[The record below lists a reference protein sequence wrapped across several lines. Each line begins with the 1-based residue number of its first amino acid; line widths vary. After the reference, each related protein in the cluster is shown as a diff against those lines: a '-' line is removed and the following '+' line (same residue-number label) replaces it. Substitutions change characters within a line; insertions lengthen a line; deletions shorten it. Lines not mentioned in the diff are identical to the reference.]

1 MLNHREYFGI
11 CLLICS
17 VVFATAVWS
26 EQPKNTVKN
35 INPSPEILGAMIP
48 EIQQQFMNGLA
59 EYAAKYQASP
69 NAVQKF
75 LLRQKRQQFLAEQ
88 LKDRVLTKWIG
99 RIRTLLTTS
108 NGKAYLEIEL
118 AMIPPENATEN
129 KTTPEF
135 RVTMGTWN
143 NASTDFDYDTLIL
156 PGTSLHSWLA
166 NFNEGQWVFFSGHS
180 FAGDE
185 DYLKE
190 ASPTET
196 EAMLSPQ
203 FILKFELLD
212 SVDFPE
218 SDLQLIESLPKPE
231 TPVTDTIAKSQ
242 DLPVSRSKIS
252 KSKSSNFSKTKK
264 LSILFRPELTIRF
277 YQDYRLSNYDWNY
290 KSYIERWSQLVY
302 YHWRNHPP
310 QDYLSG
316 SKPEGGE
323 VFVQATVE
331 RSGIVSSY
339 QVNSRGEISDIMRE
353 AAKEATI
360 LVPLPPLPE
369 AFPDKELKVEFRF
382 DHPPM
387 HHLAESNTKPQE
399 GVSEETDSEE
409 MKTEEGQEEQ
419 PEISAEVV
427 ESQAETDDGSD
438 VPFNKHPR
446 FRKLIAEKN
455 ELKKLAGQFQGDSDQ
470 VKEVSLLQDNNSVEG
485 NDSLSK
491 MGKKLIKR
499 HRTTSK
505 MAKKLIKKLR
515 LEFSRSSFHEELR
528 QEFSSHFRPHQRFDP
543 SLELKIELSIDRF
556 GKVVEQKLTQ
566 PGKSVKFQLAVLN
579 GLSKARFGE
588 LPKYLRTEA
597 PYSVRLRVIP

>member
-1 MLNHREYFGI
+1 M
-11 CLLICS
+11 
-17 VVFATAVWS
+17 
-26 EQPKNTVKN
+26 
-35 INPSPEILGAMIP
+35 
-48 EIQQQFMNGLA
+48 
-59 EYAAKYQASP
+59 
-69 NAVQKF
+69 
-75 LLRQKRQQFLAEQ
+75 
-88 LKDRVLTKWIG
+88 
-99 RIRTLLTTS
+99 
-108 NGKAYLEIEL
+108 
-118 AMIPPENATEN
+118 
-129 KTTPEF
+129 
-135 RVTMGTWN
+135 
-143 NASTDFDYDTLIL
+143 
-156 PGTSLHSWLA
+156 
-166 NFNEGQWVFFSGHS
+166 
-180 FAGDE
+180 
-185 DYLKE
+185 
-190 ASPTET
+190 
-196 EAMLSPQ
+196 
-203 FILKFELLD
+203 
-212 SVDFPE
+212 
-218 SDLQLIESLPKPE
+218 
-231 TPVTDTIAKSQ
+231 
-242 DLPVSRSKIS
+242 
-252 KSKSSNFSKTKK
+252 
-264 LSILFRPELTIRF
+264 FRPEFTIRF

-290 KSYIERWSQLVY
+290 QSYIERWSQLVY

-353 AAKEATI
+353 AAKEATL

-369 AFPDKELKVEFRF
+369 AFPDEELKVEFRF

-387 HHLAESNTKPQE
+387 HHLAESNEKPQE

-491 MGKKLIKR
+491 MAKKLIKR
-499 HRTTSK
+499 HRITSK

-515 LEFSRSSFHEELR
+515 LELGRSSFHEELR

-579 GLSKARFGE
+579 GLSQARFGD
-588 LPKYLRTEA
+588 LPKSLRSEA
-597 PYSVRLRVIP
+597 PYGVRLRVIP

>member
-11 CLLICS
+11 CLLICC
-17 VVFATAVWS
+17 VFFATAVWS

-118 AMIPPENATEN
+118 AMVPPENATEN
-129 KTTPEF
+129 KTAPEF

-143 NASTDFDYDTLIL
+143 NTHTDLDYDTLIL

-166 NFNEGQWVFFSGHS
+166 NFNEGQWVFFTGNS

-231 TPVTDTIAKSQ
+231 TPVTDAIAKSQ
-242 DLPVSRSKIS
+242 DLPVS
-252 KSKSSNFSKTKK
+252 KSKSSNFSETKK
-264 LSILFRPELTIRF
+264 LSILFRPEFTIRF

-369 AFPDKELKVEFRF
+369 AFPDEELKVEFRF

-387 HHLAESNTKPQE
+387 HHLAESNT
-399 GVSEETDSEE
+399 
-409 MKTEEGQEEQ
+409 
-419 PEISAEVV
+419 
-427 ESQAETDDGSD
+427 
-438 VPFNKHPR
+438 N
-446 FRKLIAEKN
+446 
-455 ELKKLAGQFQGDSDQ
+455 Q
-470 VKEVSLLQDNNSVEG
+470 VKEVSLLQDNNLVEG

-491 MGKKLIKR
+491 MAKKLIKK
-499 HRTTSK
+499 HRITSK

-515 LEFSRSSFHEELR
+515 LELSRSSFHEELR

-579 GLSKARFGE
+579 GLSQARFGD
-588 LPKYLRTEA
+588 LPKSLRSEA

>member
-1 MLNHREYFGI
+1 
-11 CLLICS
+11 
-17 VVFATAVWS
+17 
-26 EQPKNTVKN
+26 
-35 INPSPEILGAMIP
+35 
-48 EIQQQFMNGLA
+48 
-59 EYAAKYQASP
+59 
-69 NAVQKF
+69 
-75 LLRQKRQQFLAEQ
+75 
-88 LKDRVLTKWIG
+88 
-99 RIRTLLTTS
+99 
-108 NGKAYLEIEL
+108 
-118 AMIPPENATEN
+118 
-129 KTTPEF
+129 
-135 RVTMGTWN
+135 
-143 NASTDFDYDTLIL
+143 
-156 PGTSLHSWLA
+156 
-166 NFNEGQWVFFSGHS
+166 
-180 FAGDE
+180 
-185 DYLKE
+185 LKE

-218 SDLQLIESLPKPE
+218 SDLQLIESLPNPE
-231 TPVTDTIAKSQ
+231 TPVPDTIGKSQ
-242 DLPVSRSKIS
+242 DLPVSRSIIS

-264 LSILFRPELTIRF
+264 LSILFRPEFTIRF

-290 KSYIERWSQLVY
+290 QSYIERWSQLVY

-387 HHLAESNTKPQE
+387 HHLAESNAKPQE

-427 ESQAETDDGSD
+427 EPQAETDDGSD

-491 MGKKLIKR
+491 MAKKLIKR
-499 HRTTSK
+499 
-505 MAKKLIKKLR
+505 LR
-515 LEFSRSSFHEELR
+515 LELSRSSFHEELR

-579 GLSKARFGE
+579 GLSQARFGD
-588 LPKYLRTEA
+588 LPKSLRSEA
-597 PYSVRLRVIP
+597 PYGVRLRVIP

>member
-11 CLLICS
+11 CLLICC

-59 EYAAKYQASP
+59 EYAAKYQAST

-88 LKDRVLTKWIG
+88 LNGRVLTKWIG
-99 RIRTLLTTS
+99 RIHTLLTTG

-118 AMIPPENATEN
+118 AMVPPENATEN
-129 KTTPEF
+129 KTAPEF

-203 FILKFELLD
+203 FILKFEFLD

-218 SDLQLIESLPKPE
+218 SDLQLIDSLPKPE
-231 TPVTDTIAKSQ
+231 TPVTE
-242 DLPVSRSKIS
+242 
-252 KSKSSNFSKTKK
+252 K
-264 LSILFRPELTIRF
+264 LSKLFRPELTIRF

-290 KSYIERWSQLVY
+290 QSYIERWSKLVY

-310 QDYLSG
+310 SDYLSG

-331 RSGIVSSY
+331 KSGIVSSY
-339 QVNSRGEISDIMRE
+339 QVNSMGEISDIMRE
-353 AAKEATI
+353 AAKEATL

-369 AFPDKELKVEFRF
+369 GFPDEELKVEFRF

-387 HHLAESNTKPQE
+387 HHLAESNT
-399 GVSEETDSEE
+399 
-409 MKTEEGQEEQ
+409 
-419 PEISAEVV
+419 
-427 ESQAETDDGSD
+427 
-438 VPFNKHPR
+438 N
-446 FRKLIAEKN
+446 
-455 ELKKLAGQFQGDSDQ
+455 Q

-485 NDSLSK
+485 DASLSK
-491 MGKKLIKR
+491 MAKKLMKR
-499 HRTTSK
+499 HRITSK

-515 LEFSRSSFHEELR
+515 LELGRSSFHEELR
-528 QEFSSHFRPHQRFDP
+528 QEFSSHFRPHQQFDP
-543 SLELKIELSIDRF
+543 SLELKIELSIDRY

-579 GLSKARFGE
+579 GLSLARFGD
-588 LPKYLRTEA
+588 LPKSLRSEA
-597 PYSVRLRVIP
+597 PYGVRLRVIP

>member
-1 MLNHREYFGI
+1 MLNHREFFGI

-17 VVFATAVWS
+17 VVFATTVWS

-48 EIQQQFMNGLA
+48 EIQQQFMDGLA
-59 EYAAKYQASP
+59 EYASKYQAST

-88 LKDRVLTKWIG
+88 LNGRVLTKWIG
-99 RIRTLLTTS
+99 RIHTLLTTG

-118 AMIPPENATEN
+118 AMVPPENATEN
-129 KTTPEF
+129 KTAPEF

-231 TPVTDTIAKSQ
+231 TPVTE
-242 DLPVSRSKIS
+242 
-252 KSKSSNFSKTKK
+252 K
-264 LSILFRPELTIRF
+264 LSKLFRPELTIRF

-290 KSYIERWSQLVY
+290 QSYIERWSQLVY

-323 VFVQATVE
+323 FFVQATVE
-331 RSGIVSSY
+331 KSGIVSSY
-339 QVNSRGEISDIMRE
+339 QVNSMGEISDIMRE
-353 AAKEATI
+353 AAKEATL

-369 AFPDKELKVEFRF
+369 TFPDEELKVEFRF
-382 DHPPM
+382 DHSPV
-387 HHLAESNTKPQE
+387 HHLAESNT
-399 GVSEETDSEE
+399 
-409 MKTEEGQEEQ
+409 
-419 PEISAEVV
+419 
-427 ESQAETDDGSD
+427 
-438 VPFNKHPR
+438 N
-446 FRKLIAEKN
+446 
-455 ELKKLAGQFQGDSDQ
+455 Q

-485 NDSLSK
+485 DVSLSK
-491 MGKKLIKR
+491 MAKKLMKR
-499 HRTTSK
+499 HRITSK

-515 LEFSRSSFHEELR
+515 LELGRSSFHEELR

-579 GLSKARFGE
+579 GLSLARFGH
-588 LPKYLRTEA
+588 LPKSLRSEA
-597 PYSVRLRVIP
+597 PYGVRLRVIP

>member
-1 MLNHREYFGI
+1 MKDPDYIRSKKETMLNHREYFGI
-11 CLLICS
+11 CLLICC

-99 RIRTLLTTS
+99 RIRTLHTTG

-118 AMIPPENATEN
+118 AMVPPENATEN
-129 KTTPEF
+129 KTAPEF

-143 NASTDFDYDTLIL
+143 NAYTDLDYDTLIL

-166 NFNEGQWVFFSGHS
+166 NFNEGQWVFFSGNS

-242 DLPVSRSKIS
+242 DLPVSKSKIS

-290 KSYIERWSQLVY
+290 QSYIERWSQLVY

-331 RSGIVSSY
+331 KSGIVSSY
-339 QVNSRGEISDIMRE
+339 QVNSMGEISDIMRE
-353 AAKEATI
+353 AAKEATL

-369 AFPDKELKVEFRF
+369 AFPDEELKVEFRF

-387 HHLAESNTKPQE
+387 HHLAESNT
-399 GVSEETDSEE
+399 
-409 MKTEEGQEEQ
+409 
-419 PEISAEVV
+419 
-427 ESQAETDDGSD
+427 
-438 VPFNKHPR
+438 N
-446 FRKLIAEKN
+446 
-455 ELKKLAGQFQGDSDQ
+455 Q

-485 NDSLSK
+485 NNSLSK
-491 MGKKLIKR
+491 MAKKLIKR

-515 LEFSRSSFHEELR
+515 LELSRSSFHEELR
-528 QEFSSHFRPHQRFDP
+528 QEISSHFRPHQRFDP

-579 GLSKARFGE
+579 GLSQARFGR
-588 LPKYLRTEA
+588 LPKSLLSEA
-597 PYSVRLRVIP
+597 PYGVRLRVIP

>member
-1 MLNHREYFGI
+1 MLNHREFFGI

-17 VVFATAVWS
+17 VVFATTVWS

-59 EYAAKYQASP
+59 EYAAKYQAST

-88 LKDRVLTKWIG
+88 LNGRVLTKWIG

-166 NFNEGQWVFFSGHS
+166 NFNEGQWVFFSGNS

-231 TPVTDTIAKSQ
+231 TPVTE
-242 DLPVSRSKIS
+242 
-252 KSKSSNFSKTKK
+252 K
-264 LSILFRPELTIRF
+264 LSKLFRPELTIRF

-290 KSYIERWSQLVY
+290 QSYIERWSQLVY

-331 RSGIVSSY
+331 KSGIVSSY
-339 QVNSRGEISDIMRE
+339 QVNSMGEISDIMRE
-353 AAKEATI
+353 AAKEATL

-369 AFPDKELKVEFRF
+369 AFPDEELKVEFRF

-387 HHLAESNTKPQE
+387 HHLAESNT
-399 GVSEETDSEE
+399 
-409 MKTEEGQEEQ
+409 
-419 PEISAEVV
+419 
-427 ESQAETDDGSD
+427 
-438 VPFNKHPR
+438 N
-446 FRKLIAEKN
+446 
-455 ELKKLAGQFQGDSDQ
+455 Q

-491 MGKKLIKR
+491 MAKKLMKR
-499 HRTTSK
+499 HRITSK

-515 LEFSRSSFHEELR
+515 LELGRSSFHEELR

-579 GLSKARFGE
+579 GLSKARFGD

>member
-11 CLLICS
+11 CLLICC

-59 EYAAKYQASP
+59 EYASRYQTSP

-88 LKDRVLTKWIG
+88 LKGRVLTKWMG
-99 RIRTLLTTS
+99 RIRTLLTTG

-118 AMIPPENATEN
+118 ALVPPENATEN

-231 TPVTDTIAKSQ
+231 TPVTE
-242 DLPVSRSKIS
+242 
-252 KSKSSNFSKTKK
+252 K
-264 LSILFRPELTIRF
+264 LSTLFRPELTIRF

-290 KSYIERWSQLVY
+290 QSYIERWSQLVY

-310 QDYLSG
+310 SDYLSG

-331 RSGIVSSY
+331 KSGIVSSY
-339 QVNSRGEISDIMRE
+339 QVNSMGEISDIMRE
-353 AAKEATI
+353 AAKEATL

-369 AFPDKELKVEFRF
+369 TFPDEELKVEFRF
-382 DHPPM
+382 DHSPV
-387 HHLAESNTKPQE
+387 HHLAESNT
-399 GVSEETDSEE
+399 
-409 MKTEEGQEEQ
+409 
-419 PEISAEVV
+419 
-427 ESQAETDDGSD
+427 
-438 VPFNKHPR
+438 N
-446 FRKLIAEKN
+446 
-455 ELKKLAGQFQGDSDQ
+455 Q
-470 VKEVSLLQDNNSVEG
+470 VKEVSLLQDKNSVEG
-485 NDSLSK
+485 DVSLSK
-491 MGKKLIKR
+491 MAKKLMKR
-499 HRTTSK
+499 HRITSK

-515 LEFSRSSFHEELR
+515 LELGRSSFHEELR

-579 GLSKARFGE
+579 GLSQARFGD
-588 LPKYLRTEA
+588 LPKSLRSEA
-597 PYSVRLRVIP
+597 PYGVRLSVIP

>member
-1 MLNHREYFGI
+1 MLNHREFFGI

-17 VVFATAVWS
+17 VVFATTVWS

-59 EYAAKYQASP
+59 EYAAKYQAST

-88 LKDRVLTKWIG
+88 LNGRVLTKWIG
-99 RIRTLLTTS
+99 RIRTLLTTG

-118 AMIPPENATEN
+118 AMVPPENATEN
-129 KTTPEF
+129 KTAPEF

-231 TPVTDTIAKSQ
+231 TPVTE
-242 DLPVSRSKIS
+242 
-252 KSKSSNFSKTKK
+252 K
-264 LSILFRPELTIRF
+264 LSKLFRPELTIRF

-290 KSYIERWSQLVY
+290 QSYIERWSQLVY

-331 RSGIVSSY
+331 KSGIVSSY
-339 QVNSRGEISDIMRE
+339 QVNSMGEISDIMRE
-353 AAKEATI
+353 AAKEATL

-369 AFPDKELKVEFRF
+369 AFPDEELKVEFRF

-387 HHLAESNTKPQE
+387 HHLAESNT
-399 GVSEETDSEE
+399 
-409 MKTEEGQEEQ
+409 
-419 PEISAEVV
+419 
-427 ESQAETDDGSD
+427 
-438 VPFNKHPR
+438 N
-446 FRKLIAEKN
+446 
-455 ELKKLAGQFQGDSDQ
+455 Q

-491 MGKKLIKR
+491 MAKKLIKR
-499 HRTTSK
+499 HRITSK

-515 LEFSRSSFHEELR
+515 LELGRSSFHEELR

-566 PGKSVKFQLAVLN
+566 SGKSVKFQLAVLN
-579 GLSKARFGE
+579 GLSLARFGD
-588 LPKYLRTEA
+588 LPKSLRSEA
-597 PYSVRLRVIP
+597 PYGVRLRVIP

>member
-11 CLLICS
+11 CLLICC

-35 INPSPEILGAMIP
+35 INPSQEILGAMIP
-48 EIQQQFMNGLA
+48 EIQQQFMDGLA

-99 RIRTLLTTS
+99 RIRTLHTTG

-118 AMIPPENATEN
+118 AMVPPENATEN
-129 KTTPEF
+129 KTAPEF

-143 NASTDFDYDTLIL
+143 NTHTDLDYDTLIL

-166 NFNEGQWVFFSGHS
+166 NFNEGQWVFFSGNS

-218 SDLQLIESLPKPE
+218 SDLQ
-231 TPVTDTIAKSQ
+231 
-242 DLPVSRSKIS
+242 
-252 KSKSSNFSKTKK
+252 KTKK
-264 LSILFRPELTIRF
+264 LSKLFRPEFTIRF

-290 KSYIERWSQLVY
+290 QSYIERWSQLVY

-353 AAKEATI
+353 AAKEATL

-369 AFPDKELKVEFRF
+369 AFPDEELKVEFRF

-387 HHLAESNTKPQE
+387 HHLAESNT
-399 GVSEETDSEE
+399 
-409 MKTEEGQEEQ
+409 
-419 PEISAEVV
+419 
-427 ESQAETDDGSD
+427 
-438 VPFNKHPR
+438 N
-446 FRKLIAEKN
+446 
-455 ELKKLAGQFQGDSDQ
+455 Q

-485 NDSLSK
+485 DDSLSK
-491 MGKKLIKR
+491 MAKKLMKR
-499 HRTTSK
+499 HRITSK

-515 LEFSRSSFHEELR
+515 LELGRSSFHEELR

-566 PGKSVKFQLAVLN
+566 SGKSVKFQLAVLN
-579 GLSKARFGE
+579 GLSLARFGD
-588 LPKYLRTEA
+588 LPKSLRSEA
-597 PYSVRLRVIP
+597 PYGVRLRVIP

>member
-1 MLNHREYFGI
+1 MLNHREFFGI

-17 VVFATAVWS
+17 VVFATTVWS

-48 EIQQQFMNGLA
+48 EIQQQFMDGLA
-59 EYAAKYQASP
+59 EYASKYQAST

-88 LKDRVLTKWIG
+88 LNGRVLTKWIG
-99 RIRTLLTTS
+99 RIHTLLTTG

-118 AMIPPENATEN
+118 AMVPPENATEN
-129 KTTPEF
+129 KTAPEF

-231 TPVTDTIAKSQ
+231 TPVTE
-242 DLPVSRSKIS
+242 
-252 KSKSSNFSKTKK
+252 K
-264 LSILFRPELTIRF
+264 LSKLFRPELTIRF

-290 KSYIERWSQLVY
+290 QSYIERWSQLVY

-310 QDYLSG
+310 SDYLSG

-331 RSGIVSSY
+331 KSGIVSSY

-353 AAKEATI
+353 AAKEATL

-369 AFPDKELKVEFRF
+369 TFPDEELKVEFRF

-387 HHLAESNTKPQE
+387 HHLAESNT
-399 GVSEETDSEE
+399 
-409 MKTEEGQEEQ
+409 
-419 PEISAEVV
+419 
-427 ESQAETDDGSD
+427 
-438 VPFNKHPR
+438 N
-446 FRKLIAEKN
+446 
-455 ELKKLAGQFQGDSDQ
+455 Q

-485 NDSLSK
+485 DVSLSK
-491 MGKKLIKR
+491 MAKKLMKR
-499 HRTTSK
+499 HRITSK

-515 LEFSRSSFHEELR
+515 LELGRSSFHEELR

-543 SLELKIELSIDRF
+543 NLELKIELSIDRL

-566 PGKSVKFQLAVLN
+566 SGKSVKFQLAVLN
-579 GLSKARFGE
+579 GLSKARFGD
-588 LPKYLRTEA
+588 LPKYLRSEA

>member
-1 MLNHREYFGI
+1 MLNHREFFGI

-17 VVFATAVWS
+17 VVFATTVWS

-59 EYAAKYQASP
+59 EYAAKYQAST

-99 RIRTLLTTS
+99 RIRTLHTTG

-118 AMIPPENATEN
+118 AMVPPENATEN
-129 KTTPEF
+129 KTAPEF

-231 TPVTDTIAKSQ
+231 TPVTE
-242 DLPVSRSKIS
+242 
-252 KSKSSNFSKTKK
+252 K

-290 KSYIERWSQLVY
+290 QSYIERWSQLVY

-310 QDYLSG
+310 SDYLSG

-331 RSGIVSSY
+331 KSGIVSSY
-339 QVNSRGEISDIMRE
+339 QVNSMGEISDIMRE
-353 AAKEATI
+353 AAKEATL

-369 AFPDKELKVEFRF
+369 AFPDEELKVEFRF

-399 GVSEETDSEE
+399 GVSGETDSEE

-419 PEISAEVV
+419 PEISAEAV

-491 MGKKLIKR
+491 MAKKLIKR

-505 MAKKLIKKLR
+505 MAKKLIKKLP

-566 PGKSVKFQLAVLN
+566 SGKSVKFQLAVLN
-579 GLSKARFGE
+579 GLSKARFGD
-588 LPKYLRTEA
+588 LPKYLRSEA

>member
-1 MLNHREYFGI
+1 MLNHREFFGI

-17 VVFATAVWS
+17 VVFATTVWS

-88 LKDRVLTKWIG
+88 LNGRVLTKWIG
-99 RIRTLLTTS
+99 RIHTLLTTG

-118 AMIPPENATEN
+118 AMVPPENATEN
-129 KTTPEF
+129 KTAPEF

-231 TPVTDTIAKSQ
+231 TPVTE
-242 DLPVSRSKIS
+242 
-252 KSKSSNFSKTKK
+252 K
-264 LSILFRPELTIRF
+264 LSKLFRPELTIRF

-290 KSYIERWSQLVY
+290 QSYIERWSQLVY

-310 QDYLSG
+310 SDYLSG

-331 RSGIVSSY
+331 KSGIVSSY
-339 QVNSRGEISDIMRE
+339 QVNSMGEISDIMRE
-353 AAKEATI
+353 AAKEATL

-369 AFPDKELKVEFRF
+369 AFPDEELKVEFRF

-387 HHLAESNTKPQE
+387 HHLAESNT
-399 GVSEETDSEE
+399 
-409 MKTEEGQEEQ
+409 
-419 PEISAEVV
+419 
-427 ESQAETDDGSD
+427 
-438 VPFNKHPR
+438 N
-446 FRKLIAEKN
+446 
-455 ELKKLAGQFQGDSDQ
+455 Q

-485 NDSLSK
+485 DVSLSK
-491 MGKKLIKR
+491 MAKKLMKR
-499 HRTTSK
+499 HRITSK

-515 LEFSRSSFHEELR
+515 LELGRSSFHEELR

-579 GLSKARFGE
+579 GLSLARFGD
-588 LPKYLRTEA
+588 LPKSLRSEA

>member
-1 MLNHREYFGI
+1 
-11 CLLICS
+11 
-17 VVFATAVWS
+17 
-26 EQPKNTVKN
+26 
-35 INPSPEILGAMIP
+35 MIP
-48 EIQQQFMNGLA
+48 EIQQQFMDGLA

-118 AMIPPENATEN
+118 AMVPPENATEN
-129 KTTPEF
+129 KIAPEF
-135 RVTMGTWN
+135 RVSMGTWN
-143 NASTDFDYDTLIL
+143 NAYTDLDYDTLIL

-166 NFNEGQWVFFSGHS
+166 NFNEGQWVFFSGNS

-231 TPVTDTIAKSQ
+231 TPVTDAIAKSQ
-242 DLPVSRSKIS
+242 DLPVS
-252 KSKSSNFSKTKK
+252 KSKSSNFSETKK
-264 LSILFRPELTIRF
+264 LSILFRPEFTIRF

-353 AAKEATI
+353 AAKEATL

-369 AFPDKELKVEFRF
+369 AFPDEELKVEFRF

-387 HHLAESNTKPQE
+387 HHLAESNT
-399 GVSEETDSEE
+399 
-409 MKTEEGQEEQ
+409 
-419 PEISAEVV
+419 
-427 ESQAETDDGSD
+427 
-438 VPFNKHPR
+438 N
-446 FRKLIAEKN
+446 
-455 ELKKLAGQFQGDSDQ
+455 Q

-491 MGKKLIKR
+491 MAKKLIKK
-499 HRTTSK
+499 HRITSK

-515 LEFSRSSFHEELR
+515 LELSRSSFHEELR

-579 GLSKARFGE
+579 GLSQARFGDM
-588 LPKYLRTEA
+588 PKSLRSEA

>member
-1 MLNHREYFGI
+1 MLNHREFFGI

-17 VVFATAVWS
+17 VVFATTVWS

-48 EIQQQFMNGLA
+48 EIQQQFMDGLA
-59 EYAAKYQASP
+59 EYASKYQAST

-88 LKDRVLTKWIG
+88 LNGRVLTKWIG

-129 KTTPEF
+129 KTAPEF

-231 TPVTDTIAKSQ
+231 TPVTE
-242 DLPVSRSKIS
+242 
-252 KSKSSNFSKTKK
+252 K
-264 LSILFRPELTIRF
+264 LSKLFRPELTIRF

-290 KSYIERWSQLVY
+290 QSYIERWSQLVY

-331 RSGIVSSY
+331 KSGIVSSY
-339 QVNSRGEISDIMRE
+339 QVNSMGEISDIMRE
-353 AAKEATI
+353 AAKEATL

-369 AFPDKELKVEFRF
+369 TFPDEELKVEFRF
-382 DHPPM
+382 DHSTV
-387 HHLAESNTKPQE
+387 HHLAESNT
-399 GVSEETDSEE
+399 
-409 MKTEEGQEEQ
+409 
-419 PEISAEVV
+419 
-427 ESQAETDDGSD
+427 
-438 VPFNKHPR
+438 N
-446 FRKLIAEKN
+446 
-455 ELKKLAGQFQGDSDQ
+455 Q

-485 NDSLSK
+485 DVSLSK
-491 MGKKLIKR
+491 MAKKLMKR
-499 HRTTSK
+499 HRITSK

-515 LEFSRSSFHEELR
+515 LELGRSSFHEELR

-566 PGKSVKFQLAVLN
+566 SGKSVKFQLAVLN
-579 GLSKARFGE
+579 GLSLARFGD
-588 LPKYLRTEA
+588 LPKSLRSEA
-597 PYSVRLRVIP
+597 PYGVRLRVIP

>member
-1 MLNHREYFGI
+1 MLNHREFFGI

-17 VVFATAVWS
+17 VVFATTVWS

-48 EIQQQFMNGLA
+48 EIQQQFMDGLA

-75 LLRQKRQQFLAEQ
+75 LLRQKRQQFLAEK

-118 AMIPPENATEN
+118 AMVPPENATEN
-129 KTTPEF
+129 KIAPEF
-135 RVTMGTWN
+135 RVSMGTWN
-143 NASTDFDYDTLIL
+143 NAYTDLDYDTLIL

-166 NFNEGQWVFFSGHS
+166 NFNEGQWVFFSGNS
-180 FAGDE
+180 FAGYE

-231 TPVTDTIAKSQ
+231 TPVTDAIAKSQ
-242 DLPVSRSKIS
+242 DLPVSKSKI
-252 KSKSSNFSKTKK
+252 SNFSKTKK
-264 LSILFRPELTIRF
+264 LSILLRPELTIRF

-290 KSYIERWSQLVY
+290 QSYIERWSQLVY

-310 QDYLSG
+310 SDYLSG

-323 VFVQATVE
+323 VFVMATVE
-331 RSGIVSSY
+331 KSGIVSSY

-353 AAKEATI
+353 AAKEATL

-369 AFPDKELKVEFRF
+369 TFPDEELKVEFRF
-382 DHPPM
+382 DHSPV
-387 HHLAESNTKPQE
+387 HHLAESNT
-399 GVSEETDSEE
+399 
-409 MKTEEGQEEQ
+409 
-419 PEISAEVV
+419 
-427 ESQAETDDGSD
+427 
-438 VPFNKHPR
+438 N
-446 FRKLIAEKN
+446 
-455 ELKKLAGQFQGDSDQ
+455 Q

-485 NDSLSK
+485 DDSLSK
-491 MGKKLIKR
+491 MAKKLMKR
-499 HRTTSK
+499 HRITSK

-515 LEFSRSSFHEELR
+515 LELGRSSFHEELR

-566 PGKSVKFQLAVLN
+566 SGKSVKFQLAVLN
-579 GLSKARFGE
+579 GLSKARFGD
-588 LPKYLRTEA
+588 LPKSLRSEA

>member
-1 MLNHREYFGI
+1 MLNHREFFGI

-17 VVFATAVWS
+17 VFFATTVWS

-35 INPSPEILGAMIP
+35 INPSPEILRAMIP

-59 EYAAKYQASP
+59 EYAAKYQAST

-88 LKDRVLTKWIG
+88 LNGRVLTKWIG
-99 RIRTLLTTS
+99 RIHTLLTTG

-118 AMIPPENATEN
+118 AMVPPENATEN

-231 TPVTDTIAKSQ
+231 TPVTEK
-242 DLPVSRSKIS
+242 
-252 KSKSSNFSKTKK
+252 F
-264 LSILFRPELTIRF
+264 SILFRPELTIRF
-277 YQDYRLSNYDWNY
+277 YQDYRLSNYNWNY
-290 KSYIERWSQLVY
+290 QSYIERWSQLVY

-310 QDYLSG
+310 SDYLSG
-316 SKPEGGE
+316 TKPEGGE

-331 RSGIVSSY
+331 KSGIVSSY
-339 QVNSRGEISDIMRE
+339 QVNSMGEISDIMRE
-353 AAKEATI
+353 AAKEATL

-369 AFPDKELKVEFRF
+369 GFPDEELKVEFRF

-387 HHLAESNTKPQE
+387 HHLAESNT
-399 GVSEETDSEE
+399 
-409 MKTEEGQEEQ
+409 
-419 PEISAEVV
+419 
-427 ESQAETDDGSD
+427 
-438 VPFNKHPR
+438 N
-446 FRKLIAEKN
+446 
-455 ELKKLAGQFQGDSDQ
+455 Q

-485 NDSLSK
+485 DASLSK
-491 MGKKLIKR
+491 MAKKLMKR
-499 HRTTSK
+499 HRITSK

-515 LEFSRSSFHEELR
+515 LELGRSSFHEELR

-566 PGKSVKFQLAVLN
+566 SGKSVKFQLAVLN
-579 GLSKARFGE
+579 GLSLARFGD
-588 LPKYLRTEA
+588 LPKSLRSEA
-597 PYSVRLRVIP
+597 PYGVRLRVIP